1 MRGGKAMTG
10 STKPISRVAV
20 HVRVRILRAVAVCL
34 AALLTIA
41 SQETHAA
48 CNLNVQGVIFGSY
61 DVFNVQSVESTGNVA
76 VTCDVSTPYSI
87 AFTPGSGSYA
97 SRTLTSGPNTLG
109 YNLYS
114 DPARTSVWGDGTAG
128 TMTVSGSATS
138 ANHTVYGRI
147 PARQNVFAGSY
158 SDLITVTLT
167 F

>member
-1 MRGGKAMTG
+1 MNA
-10 STKPISRVAV
+10 STRLKYRMAACTLVSRA
-20 HVRVRILRAVAVCL
+20 AGACA
-34 AALLTIA
+34 AALLTMA
-41 SQETHAA
+41 SQQAYAA

-61 DVFNVQSVESTGNVA
+61 DVFDMQSVESTGNVG

-87 AFTPGSGSYA
+87 ALTPGSGNFV
-97 SRTLTSGPNTLG
+97 SRTLTSGANALA
-109 YNLYS
+109 YNLYA

-128 TMTVSGSATS
+128 TVTVSGSATS

>member
-1 MRGGKAMTG
+1 MTA
-10 STKPISRVAV
+10 STSASAGRVARM
-20 HVRVRILRAVAVCL
+20 RVARAAMVCFAGLL
-34 AALLTIA
+34 AIG
-41 SQETHAA
+41 SQQTHAA

-61 DVFNVQSVESTGNVA
+61 DVFNMQSVESTGNVA

-87 AFTPGSGSYA
+87 ALTQGSGSFA
-97 SRTLTSGPNTLG
+97 SRALTSGANTLA
-109 YNLYS
+109 YNLYA

-128 TMTVSGSATS
+128 TVTVSGSAAS

>member
-1 MRGGKAMTG
+1 MGYTAW
-10 STKPISRVAV
+10 VFLAV
-20 HVRVRILRAVAVCL
+20 LSIVPGH
-34 AALLTIA
+34 
-41 SQETHAA
+41 THAA

-61 DVFNVQSVESTGNVA
+61 DVFNMQSVESTGNVA

-87 AFTPGSGSYA
+87 ALTPGSGNFA
-97 SRTLTSGPNTLG
+97 SRTLTSGANTLA
-109 YNLYS
+109 YNLYA

-128 TMTVSGSATS
+128 TVTVSGSAVS

-158 SDLITVTLT
+158 SDLITVTLS

>member
-1 MRGGKAMTG
+1 
-10 STKPISRVAV
+10 
-20 HVRVRILRAVAVCL
+20 VCL

-41 SQETHAA
+41 CQQTRAA

-61 DVFNVQSVESTGNVA
+61 DVFNSQSVESTGNVA
-76 VTCDVSTPYSI
+76 VTCDVSTPYTI
-87 AFTPGSGSYA
+87 AFTPGSGSYV
-97 SRTLTSGPNTLG
+97 SRTLTSGPNSLG
-109 YNLYS
+109 YNLYA

-128 TMTVSGSATS
+128 TVAVSGSATS

-147 PARQNVFAGSY
+147 PAGQNVFAGSY